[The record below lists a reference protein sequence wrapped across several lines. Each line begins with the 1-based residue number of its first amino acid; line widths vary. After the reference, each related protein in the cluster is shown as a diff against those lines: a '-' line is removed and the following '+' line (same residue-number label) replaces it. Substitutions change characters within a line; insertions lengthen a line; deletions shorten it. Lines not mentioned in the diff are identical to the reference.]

1 MFTLEC
7 ICIPKEVVAAMK
19 KKLESGSEL
28 KVEDVKKRLEFSSTS
43 QPLYELPVNR
53 VLFDGIKNQC
63 VVCQFFGRKS
73 RS

>member
-1 MFTLEC
+1 
-7 ICIPKEVVAAMK
+7 MK

-63 VVCQFFGRKS
+63 VFCQFFGKKS